1 MPNTKSTTQRKG
13 FMEVEIIH
21 ETEYGYQSEVYFEP
35 HYFRLKP
42 RETPYA
48 ELKSFALEVYP
59 KATGISQQ
67 TDAENNTIHFS
78 WFEGTHSKLSIRATS
93 ILIIKPYNPFN
104 FLLHP
109 SSHNQLPFTYAEP
122 LRKLL
127 DPYLEKITFGASLK
141 EYGDVLLSSVN
152 GNTLSFLSELTM
164 RIHNDFALEIREVGE
179 PYLPDETFELKKG
192 SCRDFAWMQIQLL
205 RHLGIAARFVS
216 GYFYVEVDNP
226 KYELHGWTEVFL
238 PGAGWI
244 GYDPSNGIRT
254 SNMYFPVS
262 SSASYLNTM
271 PVSGSV
277 RGKATSILT
286 TNLEIK
292 VHL

>member
-1 MPNTKSTTQRKG
+1 
-13 FMEVEIIH
+13 MEVEIIH
-21 ETEYGYQSEVYFEP
+21 ETEYEYQSEVYLEP
-35 HYFRLKP
+35 HYFRFKP

-48 ELKSFALEVYP
+48 ELKSFGLEVSP
-59 KATGISQQ
+59 KVAGISQQ
-67 TDAENNTIHFS
+67 KDAENNTVHFS
-78 WFEGTHSKLSIRATS
+78 WYEGMHTKLSIRSTS
-93 ILIIKPYNPFN
+93 ILTVTPYNPFN
-104 FLLHP
+104 FLLYPP
-109 SSHNQLPFTYAEP
+109 SFNQMPFEYDDA
-122 LRKLL
+122 LKKLL
-127 DPYLEKITFGASLK
+127 IPFVEKISIGASLK
-141 EYGDVLLSSVN
+141 EYGDVILSDVN
-152 GNTLSFLSELTM
+152 GNTLGFLSELT
-164 RIHNDFALEIREVGE
+164 RHIHEDFVLEIREIGE
-179 PYLPDETFELKKG
+179 PYQPDQTFELKKG

-262 SSASYLNTM
+262 SSANYLNTM

-277 RGKATSILT
+277 RGNAISILT
-286 TNLEIK
+286 TSLKIK
-292 VHL
+292 LHH

>member
-1 MPNTKSTTQRKG
+1 
-13 FMEVEIIH
+13 MEVEIIH
-21 ETEYGYQSEVYFEP
+21 ETEYEYQSEVYLEP
-35 HYFRLKP
+35 HYFRFKP
-42 RETPYA
+42 RETSYA
-48 ELKSFALEVYP
+48 ELKKFKLQVSP
-59 KATGISQQ
+59 KVAGISQQ

-78 WFEGTHSKLSIRATS
+78 WFEGMHTKLSIKSTS
-93 ILIIKPYNPFN
+93 ILTIIPYNPFN
-104 FLLHP
+104 FLLYP
-109 SSHNQLPFTYAEP
+109 SSINQMPFAYDEA
-122 LRKLL
+122 LKKLL
-127 DPYLEKITFGASLK
+127 YPFIEKISIGASLK
-141 EYGDVLLSSVN
+141 EYGDALLLGVN
-152 GNTLSFLSELTM
+152 GNTLAFLRELTM
-164 RIHNDFALEIREVGE
+164 HIHEDFDLEIREEGE
-179 PYLPDETFELKKG
+179 PHQPDQTFELKKG

-262 SSASYLNTM
+262 SSATYLNTM

-277 RGKATSILT
+277 RGNATSILT
-286 TNLEIK
+286 TSLEIK
-292 VHL
+292 VRP